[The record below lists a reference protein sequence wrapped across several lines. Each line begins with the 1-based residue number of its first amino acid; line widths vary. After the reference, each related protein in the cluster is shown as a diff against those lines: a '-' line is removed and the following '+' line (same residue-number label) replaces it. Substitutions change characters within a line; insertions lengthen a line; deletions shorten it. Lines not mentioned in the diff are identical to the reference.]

1 MRYKV
6 LLTGNNNTSID
17 DFFLHMDEAF
27 EAQSSSTR
35 YWDMMSHIK
44 YFVPDVFVFCLD
56 RESKEV
62 MGRMVQVKNE
72 LSRKGI
78 PFAVVGDAQDCN
90 DFMKTTA
97 GIADIVL
104 QRPMTTKAIESQIV
118 NFLRNLERI
127 AEEAQERER
136 KKEEDRKREEEEK
149 LHAEEE
155 KKKQEELA
163 NGEKRRKHILV
174 VDDDVRMLRVIK
186 EHLRKSYDVATAI
199 NGKLALKF
207 LESKQTDLILLDY
220 VMPEEDGPAVLRKIH
235 ENPDTQNLPVVFLTG
250 MTDRDKIREAL
261 SEKPQGYLL
270 KPIDRE
276 KLLDTVEKIIG

>member
-1 MRYKV
+1 MKYKV
-6 LLTGNNNTSID
+6 LLTGSNKTSMD
-17 DFFLHMDEAF
+17 DFFIHMDESF
-27 EAQSSSTR
+27 ETLSSSVR
-35 YWDMMSHIK
+35 YWDMIGHIK
-44 YFVPDVFVFCLD
+44 YFMPDVFVYCLD

-62 MGRMVQVKNE
+62 MSRMVQVKNE

-78 PFAVVGDAQDCN
+78 PFAIVGVVQDCN
-90 DFMKTTA
+90 DFLKTTA

-127 AEEAQERER
+127 AEEANGR
-136 KKEEDRKREEEEK
+136 KKDAEEGNLDKREGSSALEG
-149 LHAEEE
+149 AEEV
-155 KKKQEELA
+155 
-163 NGEKRRKHILV
+163 RRKHILV

-207 LESKQTDLILLDY
+207 LENKQTDLILLDY

-235 ENPDTQNLPVVFLTG
+235 DNPDTQDLPVVFLTG
-250 MTDRDKIREAL
+250 MTDRSKIQEAL

-276 KLLDTVEKIIG
+276 KLIDTVEKIIG

>member
-1 MRYKV
+1 
-6 LLTGNNNTSID
+6 
-17 DFFLHMDEAF
+17 
-27 EAQSSSTR
+27 
-35 YWDMMSHIK
+35 MS
-44 YFVPDVFVFCLD
+44 
-56 RESKEV
+56 
-62 MGRMVQVKNE
+62 RMVQVKNE

-78 PFAVVGDAQDCN
+78 PFAIVGDVQDCN
-90 DFMKTTA
+90 DFLKTTA

-127 AEEAQERER
+127 AEEANGR
-136 KKEEDRKREEEEK
+136 KKDAEEGSLDKREGSSALEG
-149 LHAEEE
+149 AEEV
-155 KKKQEELA
+155 
-163 NGEKRRKHILV
+163 RRKHILV

-207 LESKQTDLILLDY
+207 LENKQTDLILLDY

-235 ENPDTQNLPVVFLTG
+235 DNPDTQDLPVVFLTG
-250 MTDRDKIREAL
+250 MTDRSKIQEAL

-276 KLLDTVEKIIG
+276 KLIDTVEKIIG

>member
-1 MRYKV
+1 MKYKV
-6 LLTGNNNTSID
+6 LLTGSNKTSMD
-17 DFFLHMDEAF
+17 DFFIHMDENF
-27 EAQSSSTR
+27 ETLSSSVR
-35 YWDMMSHIK
+35 YWDMIGHIK
-44 YFVPDVFVFCLD
+44 YFMPDVFVYCLD

-62 MGRMVQVKNE
+62 MSRMVQVKNE

-78 PFAVVGDAQDCN
+78 PFAIVGDVQDCN
-90 DFMKTTA
+90 DFLKTTA

-127 AEEAQERER
+127 AEEANGR
-136 KKEEDRKREEEEK
+136 KKD
-149 LHAEEE
+149 AEEGNLDTRE
-155 KKKQEELA
+155 GSSAPEGAEEV
-163 NGEKRRKHILV
+163 RRKHILV

-207 LESKQTDLILLDY
+207 LENKQTDLILLDY

-235 ENPDTQNLPVVFLTG
+235 DNPDTQNLPVVFLTG
-250 MTDRDKIREAL
+250 MTDRSKIQEAL

-276 KLLDTVEKIIG
+276 KLIDTVEKIIG

>member
-1 MRYKV
+1 MKYKV
-6 LLTGNNNTSID
+6 LLTGSNKTSMD
-17 DFFLHMDEAF
+17 DFFIHMDESF
-27 EAQSSSTR
+27 ETLSSSVR
-35 YWDMMSHIK
+35 YWDMIGHIK
-44 YFVPDVFVFCLD
+44 YFMPDVFVYCLD

-62 MGRMVQVKNE
+62 MSRMVQVKNE

-78 PFAVVGDAQDCN
+78 PFAIVGDVQDCN
-90 DFMKTTA
+90 DFLKTTA

-127 AEEAQERER
+127 AEEANGR
-136 KKEEDRKREEEEK
+136 KKDAEEGSLDKREGSSALEG
-149 LHAEEE
+149 AEEV
-155 KKKQEELA
+155 
-163 NGEKRRKHILV
+163 RRKHILV

-207 LESKQTDLILLDY
+207 LENKQTDLILLDY

-235 ENPDTQNLPVVFLTG
+235 DNPDTQDLPVVFLTG
-250 MTDRDKIREAL
+250 MTDRSKIQEAL

-276 KLLDTVEKIIG
+276 KLIDTVEKIIG

>member
-1 MRYKV
+1 MKYKV
-6 LLTGNNNTSID
+6 LLTGNNKTSMD
-17 DFFLHMDEAF
+17 DFFIHMDENF
-27 EAQSSSTR
+27 ETLSSSVR
-35 YWDMMSHIK
+35 YWDMIGHIK
-44 YFVPDVFVFCLD
+44 YFMPDVFVYCLD

-62 MGRMVQVKNE
+62 MSRMVQVKNE

-78 PFAVVGDAQDCN
+78 PFAIVGDVQDCN
-90 DFMKTTA
+90 DFLKTTA

-127 AEEAQERER
+127 AEEANGR
-136 KKEEDRKREEEEK
+136 KK
-149 LHAEEE
+149 HAEEGNLDTREGSSAPEGAE
-155 KKKQEELA
+155 KV
-163 NGEKRRKHILV
+163 RRKHILV

-207 LESKQTDLILLDY
+207 LENKQTDLILLDY

-235 ENPDTQNLPVVFLTG
+235 DNPDTQNLPVVFLTG
-250 MTDRDKIREAL
+250 MTDRSKIQEAL

-276 KLLDTVEKIIG
+276 KLIDTVEKIIG

>member
-1 MRYKV
+1 MKYKV
-6 LLTGNNNTSID
+6 LLTGSNKTSMD
-17 DFFLHMDEAF
+17 DFFIHMDESF
-27 EAQSSSTR
+27 ETLSSSVR
-35 YWDMMSHIK
+35 YWDMIGHIK
-44 YFVPDVFVFCLD
+44 YFMPDVFVYCLD

-62 MGRMVQVKNE
+62 MSRMVQVKNE

-78 PFAVVGDAQDCN
+78 PFAIVGDVQDCN
-90 DFMKTTA
+90 DFLKTTA

-127 AEEAQERER
+127 AEEANGR
-136 KKEEDRKREEEEK
+136 KKDAEEGSLDKREGSSAPEG
-149 LHAEEE
+149 A
-155 KKKQEELA
+155 
-163 NGEKRRKHILV
+163 GEVRRKHILV

-207 LESKQTDLILLDY
+207 LENKQTDLILLDY

-235 ENPDTQNLPVVFLTG
+235 DNPDTQDLPVVFPTG
-250 MTDRDKIREAL
+250 MTDRSKIQEAL

-276 KLLDTVEKIIG
+276 KLIDTVEKIIG

>member
-1 MRYKV
+1 MKYKV
-6 LLTGNNNTSID
+6 LLTGSNKTSMD
-17 DFFLHMDEAF
+17 DFFIHMDESF
-27 EAQSSSTR
+27 ETLSSSVR
-35 YWDMMSHIK
+35 YWDMIGHIK
-44 YFVPDVFVFCLD
+44 YFMPDVFVYCLD

-62 MGRMVQVKNE
+62 MSRMVQVKNE

-78 PFAVVGDAQDCN
+78 PFAIVGDVQACN
-90 DFMKTTA
+90 DFLKTTA

-127 AEEAQERER
+127 AEEANGR
-136 KKEEDRKREEEEK
+136 KKDAEEGSLDKREGSSALEG
-149 LHAEEE
+149 AEEV
-155 KKKQEELA
+155 
-163 NGEKRRKHILV
+163 RRKHILV

-207 LESKQTDLILLDY
+207 LENKQTDLILLDY

-235 ENPDTQNLPVVFLTG
+235 DNPDTQDLPVVFLTG
-250 MTDRDKIREAL
+250 MTDRSKIQEAL

-276 KLLDTVEKIIG
+276 KLIDTVGKIIG

>member
-1 MRYKV
+1 MKYKV
-6 LLTGNNNTSID
+6 LLTGSNKTSMD
-17 DFFLHMDEAF
+17 DFFIHMDESF
-27 EAQSSSTR
+27 ETLSSSVR
-35 YWDMMSHIK
+35 YWDMIGHIK
-44 YFVPDVFVFCLD
+44 YFMPDVFVYCLD

-62 MGRMVQVKNE
+62 MSRMVQVKNE

-78 PFAVVGDAQDCN
+78 PFAIVGDVQDCN
-90 DFMKTTA
+90 DFLKTTA

-127 AEEAQERER
+127 AEEANGR
-136 KKEEDRKREEEEK
+136 KKDAEEGSLDKREGSSALEG
-149 LHAEEE
+149 AEEV
-155 KKKQEELA
+155 
-163 NGEKRRKHILV
+163 RRKHILV

-207 LESKQTDLILLDY
+207 LENKQTDLILLDY

-235 ENPDTQNLPVVFLTG
+235 DNPDTQDLPVVFLTG
-250 MTDRDKIREAL
+250 MTDRSKIQEAL

-276 KLLDTVEKIIG
+276 KLIDTVGKIIG